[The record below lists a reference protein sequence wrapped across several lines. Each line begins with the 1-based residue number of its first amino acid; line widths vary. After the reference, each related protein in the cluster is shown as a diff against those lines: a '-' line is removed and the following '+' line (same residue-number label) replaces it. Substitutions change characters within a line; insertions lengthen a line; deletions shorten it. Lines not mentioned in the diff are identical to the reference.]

1 MKKALIL
8 LPLILLSLSS
18 CINQSYG
25 ILPYQQKNIE
35 AEITVNNE
43 FKIRLI
49 KRENITL
56 EIIEPK
62 ELDTMSFIIE
72 ENGIL
77 AKNNNIEILLE
88 KESLDGIYALSQI
101 FSLNESFLTSM
112 EEGQLTFEQNE
123 THYKLTLGKNDL
135 PDKIIISSNS
145 FYYEIS
151 IDGIEILS

>member
-8 LPLILLSLSS
+8 IPLILLSLSA

-25 ILPYQQKNIE
+25 ILPYQEKDIE
-35 AEITVNNE
+35 AEINVNNE

-49 KRENITL
+49 KKENITL

-62 ELDTMSFIIE
+62 ELDTMSFTIDE
-72 ENGIL
+72 KGIL
-77 AKNNNIEILLE
+77 AKSDKVEILLE
-88 KESLDGIYALSQI
+88 KESLDGIYAISQI

-112 EEGQLTFEQNE
+112 EENQLTFEQNE
-123 THYKLTLGKNDL
+123 AHYRLTLGKNDL
-135 PDKIIISSNS
+135 PTKIIISSNS

>member
-49 KRENITL
+49 KKENITL

-72 ENGIL
+72 ENGVL
-77 AKNNNIEILLE
+77 AKNNNVEILLE
-88 KESLDGIYALSQI
+88 KKSLDGIYALSQI
-101 FSLNESFLTSM
+101 FSLNESYLTSM
-112 EEGQLTFEQNE
+112 EDSQLTFEQNE

-151 IDGIEILS
+151 IDGIEILN